1 MTFNY
6 TNQEVWVVM
15 WIRHGEPMLN
25 GVYLTKRDAYCALL
39 WILKEEEKSQK
50 WDKATRDE
58 HFSHLIERYK
68 NSKVVF
74 GNLDIAY
81 AEKTTIMTVE
91 E

>member
-1 MTFNY
+1 MNFKKTGK
-6 TNQEVWVVM
+6 EVWVVT

-39 WILKEEEKSQK
+39 WILKEEGELQN
-50 WDKATRDE
+50 WDKITRDT

-74 GNLDIAY
+74 GNLGIAY
-81 AEKTTIMTVE
+81 AEKTTILTVKD
-91 E
+91 